1 MFSPKG
7 QDYGSFGFAF
17 TITRA
22 LQAICLI
29 CILSMSANF
38 IAEINSV
45 DTAPPSVII
54 ATLSIVVIVVV
65 FLLIGYLLYLEL
77 QLSFLLAT
85 AFDAAALIALI
96 VVSVKVGTPLSYLE
110 CPALPNVG
118 VTSAFVE
125 STVGNFSKANYYFWV
140 GASKTAC
147 YEMKAIWGFSMALCV
162 LFFFSGII
170 NMCIWKKNK
179 LVASKRDLEYQG

>member
-45 DTAPPSVII
+45 DTAPHQSSLQ
-54 ATLSIVVIVVV
+54 LSVVIVVV

-85 AFDAAALIALI
+85 AFDTAALIALI

-125 STVGNFSKANYYFWV
+125 SAVGNFSKANYYFWV

-147 YEMKAIWGFSMALCV
+147 YEMKAIWGLAWHFAYYFSSVALSTCAY
-162 LFFFSGII
+162 G
-170 NMCIWKKNK
+170 
-179 LVASKRDLEYQG
+179 KRTSWLR